1 MLLLLNKLQ
10 ITYMTVIN
18 LDLAA
23 AELIAGR
30 ARRVDCRGSREPGQ
44 EGRRRGRGSRL
55 GELSPEPRVFITE
68 ALAPPTEQVAV
79 ELRLLELGARPPV
92 LEPNLH
98 LPRLQPELPRQI
110 ILLALQKHPGQNL
123 YLPRA
128 KLRIARKA
136 NLAADWRIHFAH
148 SSRTNRGNV
157 HEIGRYGLGKC
168 PPGAPPVRR

>member
-10 ITYMTVIN
+10 ITSMTVIS
-18 LDLAA
+18 LDLASDG
-23 AELIAGR
+23 LIAGR
-30 ARRVDCRGSREPGQ
+30 ARRIDCRDSREPGQ
-44 EGRRRGRGSRL
+44 EGRGSRL

-79 ELRLLELGARPPV
+79 ELHLLELGARPPV

-98 LPRLQPELPRQI
+98 LPRLQPELPRQFV
-110 ILLALQKHPGQNL
+110 LLALRKHPDQNL
-123 YLPRA
+123 TRA
-128 KLRIARKA
+128 NRK
-136 NLAADWRIHFAH
+136 H
-148 SSRTNRGNV
+148 SWISHPNMSRTNRGNV